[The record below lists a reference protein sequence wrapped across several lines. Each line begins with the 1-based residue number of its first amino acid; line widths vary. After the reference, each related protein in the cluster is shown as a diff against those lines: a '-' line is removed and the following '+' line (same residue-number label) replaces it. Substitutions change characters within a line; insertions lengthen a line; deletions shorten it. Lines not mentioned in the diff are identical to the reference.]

1 MIRNKND
8 NEKANYQHDIHVYT
22 ADIEAIKASNN
33 AKIAQYEKMTKQLR
47 EKCNGMEKDLYEV
60 NNSLKWG
67 AMNGISRTVLTNEK

>member
-33 AKIAQYEKMTKQLR
+33 AKIAQYEKITK
-47 EKCNGMEKDLYEV
+47 
-60 NNSLKWG
+60 
-67 AMNGISRTVLTNEK
+67 